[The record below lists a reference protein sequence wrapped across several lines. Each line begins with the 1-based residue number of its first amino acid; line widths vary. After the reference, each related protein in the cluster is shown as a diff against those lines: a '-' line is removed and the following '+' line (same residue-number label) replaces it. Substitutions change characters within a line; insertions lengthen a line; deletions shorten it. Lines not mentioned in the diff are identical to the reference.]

1 MTAAAPMTC
10 ANCGEPLPA
19 GIAFCQA
26 CGTARA
32 GAAESTDSSRPPAG
46 PAASLSST
54 LLPSAV
60 AAPSGSG
67 VGLKLLAALHLVGAL
82 VLGAPELGDEAP
94 ELSSAAERT
103 SYEGDAFTGIQ
114 NAAADTENA
123 VVEAA
128 NAQAADLQDVKRLIG
143 GLLIGSGLLHV
154 GIAFRPRQR

>member
-1 MTAAAPMTC
+1 MNAAPETC
-10 ANCGEPLPA
+10 VNCGQPLPA
-19 GIAFCQA
+19 GMAFCQA

-32 GAAESTDSSRPPAG
+32 GAAPSTDSPRPPAG
-46 PAASLSST
+46 PAASPSPT
-54 LLPSAV
+54 LPPSAV
-60 AAPSGSG
+60 TAPSGSG

-82 VLGAPELGDEAP
+82 VLGAPQLGEEAQ
-94 ELSSAAERT
+94 ELSSNAEHE
-103 SYEGDAFTGIQ
+103 SFGGDAYTGIQ

-128 NAQAADLQDVKRLIG
+128 NSQAADLQDVKRLMG